1 MSTLTSKAFV
11 LKNPRFRRFRR
22 LTVGSP
28 PRARGKQED
37 SMSKY
42 LTAFAKRGINVHYLD
57 GELTLTPMEKITPKM
72 QAHID
77 EHIAEII
84 AEMESDDTSID
95 IVGPPPKPYHLIA
108 SRLLCDTIAIGRDWP
123 REYVGYTWAEVESL
137 RGAAP
142 ELLKAVHEVKRKF
155 PGASVENKDGIWYE
169 QAQRNMEA
177 I

>member
-1 MSTLTSKAFV
+1 M
-11 LKNPRFRRFRR
+11 R
-22 LTVGSP
+22 
-28 PRARGKQED
+28 
-37 SMSKY
+37 Y
-42 LTAFAKRGINVHYLD
+42 LDALAKRKYSVRMVNGQLRIKPPLD
-57 GELTLTPMEKITPKM
+57 PEIKPKVTRHRDEILLELARAGNGPRVPCRFCGEPVALVPYPDGDGWHWTECQNCGEAAIYRVTL
-72 QAHID
+72 
-77 EHIAEII
+77 
-84 AEMESDDTSID
+84 
-95 IVGPPPKPYHLIA
+95 PYHLIA